1 MTGYARVLVV
11 AGFFL
16 TVLITL
22 HAADNRTKL
31 KPGFNLFSPKQDIEM
46 GRQSAQQAERQLQIV
61 NDHDPATYINTL
73 GQQLAAH
80 APNNEKY
87 PFQFKIVNDTA
98 INAFALPG
106 GFIYVN
112 RGAIDAADN
121 ESQIAGVMA
130 HEIGHVV
137 LRHGTHQIS
146 RAYVAQAPLAVLG
159 GALGAGSIGA
169 ILGQLGLGFGL
180 NSLFLKYS
188 RDAESQA
195 DLMGTQIL
203 HDSGYD
209 PKAMVDFFEK
219 LQAVSKDRTSQFFSD
234 HPVPENR
241 ISNVQK
247 EIEKLG
253 GAPPNALTDSPDF
266 HSAKTFIAGLPAPKG
281 GARPGASRP
290 ADTRNG
296 RAPELPS
303 IRLASYDGVDLQLRY
318 PENWH
323 PHGDG
328 SVVTFAPDGGIVTA
342 GLAWGMMFSTFES
355 DDHGRNRISLDE
367 ATDQLLNSL
376 QRANGNMRIT
386 RSHETTHVAGQDGLI
401 TEASNQSPAGGREVD
416 WIVTTIRPDGALQ
429 YFIGV
434 APQNDFDRYASAFQ
448 DIIDTVRF
456 K

>member
-1 MTGYARVLVV
+1 MSRQARVLAA
-11 AGFFL
+11 AGLFL
-16 TVLITL
+16 TVVISA
-22 HAADNRTKL
+22 HADNRTKL
-31 KPGFNLFSPKQDIEM
+31 KPGFNLFSPQQDIEM
-46 GRQSAQQAERQLQIV
+46 GRQSAREAERTLQIV
-61 NDHDPATYINTL
+61 NDRDPATYINTL
-73 GQQLAAH
+73 GQQLATH
-80 APNNEKY
+80 APTNEKY

-112 RGAIDAADN
+112 RGAIEAADN
-121 ESQIAGVMA
+121 EAQIAGVMA

-159 GALGAGSIGA
+159 GVLGAGSMGS
-169 ILGQLGLGFGL
+169 ILGQLGVGFGL

-188 RDAESQA
+188 RDSESQA

-203 HDSGYD
+203 HDSGYN
-209 PKAMVDFFEK
+209 PRAMVDFFEK
-219 LQAVSKDRTSQFFSD
+219 LQTASKERTTQFFSD

-266 HSAKTFIAGLPAPKG
+266 HSARNLIAGLPAPRG
-281 GARPGASRP
+281 GARSASNRP

-296 RAPELPS
+296 RAPEPPS
-303 IRLASYDGVDLQLRY
+303 VRLAAYNGMDLQLRY
-318 PENWH
+318 PENWR

-328 SVVTFAPDGGIVTA
+328 SVVTFAPDGGVVTA
-342 GLAWGMMFSTFES
+342 GLAWGMMFAVFEP
-355 DDHGRNRISLDE
+355 DNYGRDRIVLDE
-367 ATDQLLNSL
+367 STDQLLNSL
-376 QRANGNMRIT
+376 QRSNAAMRIT
-386 RSHETTHVAGQDGLI
+386 RTHERTRVGGQDALI
-401 TEASNQSPAGGREVD
+401 TEASNQSPAGGREND
-416 WIVTTIRPDGALQ
+416 WIVTTIRPDGELQ

-434 APQNDFDRYASAFQ
+434 APQNDFDRYRTAFQ
-448 DIIDTVRF
+448 DIVDSVTF

>member
-1 MTGYARVLVV
+1 MSR
-11 AGFFL
+11 
-16 TVLITL
+16 TVRTAAVSGLL
-22 HAADNRTKL
+22 LAALLSLYAADNRTKL
-31 KPGFNLFSPKQDIEM
+31 KPGFNLFSPQQDIEM
-46 GRQSAQQAERQLQIV
+46 GRQSAQAAERQLQIL
-61 NDHDPATYINTL
+61 NDRDAATYINTL
-73 GQQLAAH
+73 GQQLASH
-80 APNNEKY
+80 APGNEKY

-112 RGAIDAADN
+112 RGAIEAADN

-159 GALGAGSIGA
+159 GVLGAGSMGS
-169 ILGQLGLGFGL
+169 ILGQLGIGFGL

-209 PKAMVDFFEK
+209 PRAMVDFFEK
-219 LQAVSKDRTSQFFSD
+219 LQAVSKDKTSQFFSD

-266 HSAKTFIAGLPAPKG
+266 HSVKNLIAGLPAPKG
-281 GARPGASRP
+281 GTRGATRP

-296 RAPELPS
+296 RPPELPS
-303 IRLASYDGVDLQLRY
+303 NRLATYNGADLQLRY
-318 PENWH
+318 PDNWH
-323 PHGDG
+323 THGDG
-328 SVVTFAPDGGIVTA
+328 SAVTFAPDGGIVAA
-342 GLAWGMMFSTFES
+342 GLAWGLMFSTFEP
-355 DDHGRNRISLDE
+355 DFHGQDRIGLDE

-376 QRANGNMRIT
+376 QRSNSSMRIT
-386 RSHETTHVAGQDGLI
+386 RSHERTRVGGQEGLM
-401 TEASNQSPAGGREVD
+401 TEASNQSPAGGREID
-416 WIVTTIRPDGALQ
+416 RIVTTLRPDGSLL
-429 YFIGV
+429 YFVGV
-434 APQNDFDRYASAFQ
+434 APQDDFDRYARAFE
-448 DIIDTVRF
+448 DIVDSVRF